1 MKTLVHRATRICEE
15 SNVHQELGHL
25 ENVLR
30 ANGYSSQEVKRALH
44 PNKSARSRSEEEETN
59 TISLPYLKN
68 VTDRISK
75 ILKQYKI
82 KTMFTPTTQLRN
94 MFRSAKDRRNP
105 LSSAGVYRIPC
116 SCGSVYIGTTQRSV
130 NTRLTE
136 HKRNCRFG
144 YTERSAVAE
153 HALSGK
159 EHDILFDNTEI
170 LSTTNHYHAR
180 LQREAIEIFKHP
192 NNFNRKEEG
201 VKISSVWHPVL
212 RNTKTKPYSNKIPS
226 ATPISVDAQSQA
238 SPRSDSQSEASAR
251 NHPSATTTRGLLI
264 PRTRPARRQSPVSR
278 CPGHFARD
286 LATEDAH
293 RSRGRNVWQF
303 QANWTTAH
311 QPGRHQ
317 EY

>member
-251 NHPSATTTRGLLI
+251 NHPLRYHHPRPINTADETSTTSVASKPLSRTLR
-264 PRTRPARRQSPVSR
+264 PRP
-278 CPGHFARD
+278 
-286 LATEDAH
+286 
-293 RSRGRNVWQF
+293 
-303 QANWTTAH
+303 
-311 QPGRHQ
+311 RH
-317 EY
+317 